1 MVDENESSQSLD
13 LTSLEIDQL
22 LSIFIGILVAKAW
35 QYMGLRLIPGKDEA
49 KKDLL
54 KASTSIDCVSF
65 MVDNLVSFL
74 SEAEIDK
81 LRSMVA
87 DLQINYARQA

>member
-13 LTSLEIDQL
+13 LTALEIDQL
-22 LSIFIGILVAKAW
+22 LSIFIGITVAKAW
-35 QYMGLRLIPGKDEA
+35 QYMGLRLTPGKDEA
-49 KKDLL
+49 KKDLM
-54 KASTSIDCVSF
+54 KASTAIDCVSF
-65 MVDNLVSFL
+65 MVDSLVPFL